1 MLASI
6 PGFSPTTLIP
16 EYGEDSQFGP
26 VTREILALG
35 YWLFVGS
42 GDPVV
47 IHPTVGTHAK
57 SIGVERIHRSPGGTS
72 GETYFS
78 VSTTLGV
85 LESPVLVPV
94 PHLSDLMI
102 GKRQGKLGESR
113 AALHDAAIACTDRIN
128 VVWPAW
134 SRWLARPREASDKHA
149 RSTCAG
155 RTEPL
160 TARWG
165 APDIYRRLHHIG

>member
-1 MLASI
+1 MGALFRYDAQRLDNRLLAWLQETRQNPSADLDVLASI

-128 VVWPAW
+128 VVWPAVVA
-134 SRWLARPREASDKHA
+134 LACSAA
-149 RSTCAG
+149 RS
-155 RTEPL
+155 
-160 TARWG
+160 
-165 APDIYRRLHHIG
+165 I